1 MNLCAPERV
10 AAMTVCSKVRLRGLT
25 SDKPGRDK
33 HPSWAASRR
42 RSGYL
47 AKCFFFFVYLLCSFC
62 HYLLAASRPS
72 ADLTGKSFW
81 LLQERS
87 DRRPRDGK
95 EAARIFFFYCHSKTC
110 IECKGACAM
119 PALRISGLRRSAMA
133 AHVYWCNKSIMLIVQ

>member
-47 AKCFFFFVYLLCSFC
+47 AKCFFFCISALFILPLSPRSVSAIGWLDWEE
-62 HYLLAASRPS
+62 LLAPAGEEWLTS
-72 ADLTGKSFW
+72 ARWKRGSEDF
-81 LLQERS
+81 
-87 DRRPRDGK
+87 
-95 EAARIFFFYCHSKTC
+95 FFFYCHSKTC

-119 PALRISGLRRSAMA
+119 PGLRISGLRRSATA
-133 AHVYWCNKSIMLIVQ
+133 ARVYWCNKSIMLIVQ